1 MFIYLCIIKNL
12 RYQTS
17 MNLQTLHK
25 LKSKFVARNVGNE
38 LILVPLTA
46 NVAQMSELF
55 TLNET
60 GKFIW
65 ENINE
70 NSTILEIENS
80 MIETF
85 DIDSAIAKRDI
96 DLFLSKLETT
106 FK

>member
-1 MFIYLCIIKNL
+1 
-12 RYQTS
+12 

-25 LKSKFVARNVGNE
+25 LKSRFVARNVGNE

-46 NVAQMSELF
+46 NVAQMNELF

-70 NSTILEIENS
+70 NSTVLEIENL

-96 DLFLSKLETT
+96 ELFLSKLEKT

>member
-1 MFIYLCIIKNL
+1 
-12 RYQTS
+12 

-46 NVAQMSELF
+46 NVAQMNELF

-70 NSTILEIENS
+70 NSTISDIENS

-85 DIDSAIAKRDI
+85 DIDSVTAKRDI
-96 DLFLSKLETT
+96 ELFLSKLKTT

>member
-1 MFIYLCIIKNL
+1 
-12 RYQTS
+12 
-17 MNLQTLHK
+17 MNLQSLHK
-25 LKSKFVARNVGNE
+25 LKSKFVARNIGNE

-46 NVAQMSELF
+46 NVAQMNELF

-65 ENINE
+65 ENIND
-70 NSTILEIENS
+70 NSTVLELENL

-96 DLFLSKLETT
+96 ELFLSKLETT

>member
-1 MFIYLCIIKNL
+1 
-12 RYQTS
+12 
-17 MNLQTLHK
+17 MNLKSLHK

-46 NVAQMSELF
+46 NVAQMNELF

-70 NSTILEIENS
+70 NSTVLEIENL
-80 MIETF
+80 MIKTF
-85 DIDSAIAKRDI
+85 DIDSAIAKKDI
-96 DLFLSKLETT
+96 ELFLSKLETT

>member
-1 MFIYLCIIKNL
+1 
-12 RYQTS
+12 
-17 MNLQTLHK
+17 MNLQSLHK
-25 LKSKFVARNVGNE
+25 LKSKFVARNIGNE

-46 NVAQMSELF
+46 NVAQMNELF

-65 ENINE
+65 ENIND
-70 NSTILEIENS
+70 NSTVLELENL
-80 MIETF
+80 MIKTF

-96 DLFLSKLETT
+96 ELFLSKLETT

>member
-1 MFIYLCIIKNL
+1 
-12 RYQTS
+12 

-25 LKSKFVARNVGNE
+25 LKSRFVARNVGNE

-46 NVAQMSELF
+46 NVAQMNELF
-55 TLNET
+55 TMNET

-70 NSTILEIENS
+70 NSTVLEIENL

-96 DLFLSKLETT
+96 ELFLSKLETT

>member
-1 MFIYLCIIKNL
+1 
-12 RYQTS
+12 

-25 LKSKFVARNVGNE
+25 LKSRFVARNVGNE

-46 NVAQMSELF
+46 NIAQMNELF

-70 NSTILEIENS
+70 NSTILDVENS
-80 MIETF
+80 MIEIF
-85 DIDSAIAKRDI
+85 DIDSVTAKRDI
-96 DLFLSKLETT
+96 ELFLSKLDTT

>member
-1 MFIYLCIIKNL
+1 
-12 RYQTS
+12 

-25 LKSKFVARNVGNE
+25 LKSRFVARNVGNE

-46 NVAQMSELF
+46 NVAQMNELF

-70 NSTILEIENS
+70 NSTVSEIENL
-80 MIETF
+80 MIESF
-85 DIDSAIAKRDI
+85 DIDSAIAKMDI
-96 DLFLSKLETT
+96 ELFLSKLETT

>member
-1 MFIYLCIIKNL
+1 
-12 RYQTS
+12 

-25 LKSKFVARNVGNE
+25 LKSNLVARTVGNE

-46 NVAQMSELF
+46 NVAQMNELF
-55 TLNET
+55 ILNET

-70 NSTILEIENS
+70 NSTILEIESS

-85 DIDSAIAKRDI
+85 DIDSATAKKDI
-96 DLFLSKLETT
+96 GLFLSKLETT

>member
-1 MFIYLCIIKNL
+1 
-12 RYQTS
+12 
-17 MNLQTLHK
+17 MNLQTLYK
-25 LKSKFVARNVGNE
+25 LKSRFVARNVGNE

-46 NVAQMSELF
+46 NVAQMNELF

-70 NSTILEIENS
+70 NSTVLEIENL

-96 DLFLSKLETT
+96 ELFLSKLETT

>member
-1 MFIYLCIIKNL
+1 
-12 RYQTS
+12 
-17 MNLQTLHK
+17 MNLQSLHK

-46 NVAQMSELF
+46 NVAQMNELF

-70 NSTILEIENS
+70 NTTFLEIENS
-80 MIETF
+80 MTETF
-85 DIDSAIAKRDI
+85 NIDSTTAKRDI
-96 DLFLSKLETT
+96 ELFLNKLETT

>member
-1 MFIYLCIIKNL
+1 
-12 RYQTS
+12 
-17 MNLQTLHK
+17 MNLQTLHE
-25 LKSKFVARNVGNE
+25 LKSRFVARNVGNE

-46 NVAQMSELF
+46 NVAQMNELF

-65 ENINE
+65 EDINE
-70 NSTILEIENS
+70 NSTVLEIENS

-85 DIDSAIAKRDI
+85 DIDSATAKRDI
-96 DLFLSKLETT
+96 ELFLSKLETT

>member
-1 MFIYLCIIKNL
+1 
-12 RYQTS
+12 

-25 LKSKFVARNVGNE
+25 LKSRFVARNVGNE

-46 NVAQMSELF
+46 NVAQMNELF

-70 NSTILEIENS
+70 NSTILDVENS

-85 DIDSAIAKRDI
+85 DIDSATAKRDI
-96 DLFLSKLETT
+96 ELFLNKLETT